1 MAPAVARSV
10 VRLQVARARP
20 HDLGSGRARIPPH
33 VLAELGIA
41 EGDVIEIAGKRR
53 TVAIAMRLGY
63 EDRTLDLIRID
74 GAQRANAGISIGEHI
89 EVAAGAAEP
98 ARRVE
103 IATVQ
108 DTVIPPG
115 SEAAVHRAL
124 EGRAVCAGDLA
135 TVSPRTDAGVPLAA
149 ALGIQEIRLS
159 IVATEPRGAVR
170 VMPETV
176 IEITVTPRTRETARS
191 TKVTYDELGGL
202 DHAVAHLREMTQL
215 PLRHPELF
223 NRLGIDPPR
232 GILLYGPPGTGK
244 TLLARAVANEED
256 ARFFYIGGPEIM
268 APHQGESEKR
278 LREVFERA
286 ARDAPSIIFMDD
298 LDAIAPR
305 REETSGETER
315 RVVTQL
321 LTLLD
326 GLEPRGQVVVIGAT
340 NRLDAIDEALR
351 RPGRF
356 DRELA
361 VGVPDVDGRRQILAI
376 HTRGM
381 PLGADVEL
389 DTIARISHG
398 FVGADLAA
406 LVREAALA
414 AVRRHLAGADLD
426 AVVDTP
432 GILEGLFVTRAD
444 FESARQ
450 RVRPSA
456 MREILVQTPGVR
468 WSDVG
473 GLDSVKEL
481 LRRGVE
487 LPLRNP
493 AAFGALGIRPARGFL
508 LFGPPGTGKTLI
520 GKAVAGE
527 TEANF
532 IAAKASDLLSKW
544 YGDSERQVARLFTR
558 ARQVAPAILFIDEID
573 ALAPRRGLTSGD
585 HGASDRVV
593 NTLLTEMD
601 GLESLE
607 RVVVIG
613 ATNRPG
619 LIDPALLR
627 PGRFD
632 EIVYVPPPDERA
644 RLDILRLQS
653 ARVPLADDVDLA
665 WLAAQTPG
673 LTGADLEGIIRRAAL
688 AAFGAQPEG
697 TRVGMDA
704 LRAALSDTFASVTD
718 EMEREY
724 ELLLRELRRESPRGS
739 RAIGFESQGRA
750 DRDAAPRGDG

>member
-1 MAPAVARSV
+1 MAPTV
-10 VRLQVARARP
+10 VPGIIRLQVARARP
-20 HDLGSGRARIPPH
+20 QDLGSGRARIPPR
-33 VLAELGIA
+33 VLAQLGLA
-41 EGDVIEIAGKRR
+41 EGDVVEIAGKRR
-53 TVAIAMRLGY
+53 TVAIAARLGY
-63 EDRTLDLIRID
+63 EDRSLDLIRID
-74 GAQRANAGISIGEHI
+74 GAQRANAGISIGEHV
-89 EVAAGAAEP
+89 EVRATLAEP
-98 ARRVE
+98 ARRLE
-103 IATVQ
+103 IAAVQ
-108 DTVIPPG
+108 DTVIPMERAP
-115 SEAAVHRAL
+115 AVRRAL
-124 EGRAVCAGDLA
+124 EGRAVCAGDLV
-135 TVSPRTDAGVPLAA
+135 TVSPRTDSGVPMAA
-149 ALGIQEIRLS
+149 ALGIQEIRLA
-159 IVATEPRGAVR
+159 IVSSDPPGPVR
-170 VMPETV
+170 VLADTIVDIIVSPKVELAL
-176 IEITVTPRTRETARS
+176 RRA
-191 TKVTYDELGGL
+191 KVTYDELGGL
-202 DHAVAHLREMTQL
+202 DEAIAHLREMTQL
-215 PLRHPELF
+215 PLRHPDLF

-232 GILLYGPPGTGK
+232 GILLHGPPGTGK
-244 TLLARAVANEED
+244 TMLARAVANEED

-278 LREVFERA
+278 LRDLFERA

-298 LDAIAPR
+298 MDAIAPR
-305 REETSGETER
+305 REQTTGETER
-315 RVVTQL
+315 RIVTQL

-340 NRLDAIDEALR
+340 NRIDAIDEALR

-361 VGVPDVDGRRQILAI
+361 VGVPGVEGRRQILGI

-381 PLGADVEL
+381 PLAPDVNLDEL
-389 DTIARISHG
+389 ARSQHG

-406 LVREAALA
+406 LAREAALA
-414 AVRRHLAGADLD
+414 AVRRHLTGVDLD
-426 AVVDTP
+426 AGANAP
-432 GILEGLFVTRAD
+432 GVLDGLFVTHAD
-444 FESARQ
+444 FEAARQ

-456 MREILVQTPGVR
+456 MREILVQIPDTR

-473 GLDSVKEL
+473 GLDTIKET

-493 AAFGALGIRPARGFL
+493 SAFATLGIRPAKGFL

-520 GKAVAGE
+520 GRAVAGE

-532 IAAKASDLLSKW
+532 ISAKASDLLSKW
-544 YGDSERQVARLFTR
+544 YGDSERQVARLFAR
-558 ARQVAPAILFIDEID
+558 ARQVAPSILFLDEID
-573 ALAPRRGLTSGD
+573 ALAPRRGLGAGD

-593 NTLLTEMD
+593 NTLLAEMD

-613 ATNRPG
+613 ATNRPA

-644 RLDILRLQS
+644 RLDILRLQV
-653 ARVPLADDVDLA
+653 ANVPLADDVDLP

-673 LTGADLEGIIRRAAL
+673 LTGADLEGIVRRAAL
-688 AAFGAQPEG
+688 IAYRDQPED
-697 TRVGMDA
+697 TRVKMDA
-704 LRAALSDTFASVTD
+704 LRAALADTFASVTT

-724 ELLLRELRRESPRGS
+724 ELLLRELRRESPRGP
-739 RAIGFESQGRA
+739 RVIGFGTRPEG
-750 DRDAAPRGDG
+750 GE

>member
-1 MAPAVARSV
+1 MPSVVAQRV
-10 VRLQVARARP
+10 VRLQVGRARP
-20 HDLGSGRARIPPH
+20 HDLGGGRARIPPR
-33 VLAELGIA
+33 VFTELGIA

-53 TVAIAMRLGY
+53 TAAIALRLGY
-63 EDRTLDLIRID
+63 EDRNLDLLRID
-74 GAQRANAGISIGEHI
+74 GVQRANAGVSIGEHI
-89 EVAAGAAEP
+89 EIHVAHSSP
-98 ARRVE
+98 ARRLE
-103 IATVQ
+103 LTPVQ
-108 DTVIPPG
+108 DTLLPPG
-115 SEAAVHRAL
+115 SEPAVLAALV
-124 EGRAVCAGDLA
+124 GRPAQAGDLV
-135 TVSPRTDAGVPLAA
+135 TVSPRMGSGPTGP
-149 ALGIQEIRLS
+149 LGIQEIRLAV
-159 IVATEPRGAVR
+159 VATEPRGIVR
-170 VMPETV
+170 VESD
-176 IEITVTPRTRETARS
+176 TALQILAPVQADQSRRRAE
-191 TKVTYDELGGL
+191 VTYDDLGGL
-202 DHAVAHLREMTQL
+202 DDAVAHLREMTQL
-215 PLRHPELF
+215 PLRHPDLF
-223 NRLGIDPPR
+223 TRLGIDPPR
-232 GILLYGPPGTGK
+232 GILLHGPPGTGK

-278 LREVFERA
+278 LRDVFERA
-286 ARDAPSIIFMDD
+286 MRDAPSIIFMDD
-298 LDAIAPR
+298 IDAIAPR

-315 RVVTQL
+315 RIVTQL

-361 VGVPDVDGRRQILAI
+361 VGVPDAEGRRQILAI

-381 PLGADVEL
+381 PLGKDVDL
-389 DTIARISHG
+389 DALARSQHG

-414 AVRRHLAGADLD
+414 AVRRHLAGVDLD
-426 AVVDTP
+426 VATDSSVA
-432 GILEGLFVTRAD
+432 LQGLFVTSAD
-444 FESARQ
+444 FDVARQ

-456 MREILVQTPGVR
+456 MREILVQIPDTR
-468 WSDVG
+468 WTDVG
-473 GLDSVKEL
+473 GLEAVKDV
-481 LRRGVE
+481 LRRGIE
-487 LPLRNP
+487 LPLRDP
-493 AAFGALGIRPARGFL
+493 SAFTRLGIRPAKGFL

-520 GKAVAGE
+520 GRAVAGE

-532 IAAKASDLLSKW
+532 ISAKASDLLSKW
-544 YGDSERQVARLFTR
+544 YGDSERQIARLFAR
-558 ARQVAPAILFIDEID
+558 ARQVAPSILFLDEID
-573 ALAPRRGLTSGD
+573 ALAPQRGLTAGD

-593 NTLLTEMD
+593 NTLLAEMD

-613 ATNRPG
+613 ATNRPA

-632 EIVYVPPPDERA
+632 EIVYVPPPDEA
-644 RLDILRLQS
+644 GRLHILRLQ
-653 ARVPLADDVDLA
+653 AANVPLADDVDLS

-688 AAFGAQPEG
+688 SSYADDPLA
-697 TRVGMDA
+697 TRVGMSA
-704 LRAALSDTFASVTD
+704 LRAALSATWASVTA

-724 ELLLRELRRESPRGS
+724 ETMLEELRRESPRGRRS
-739 RAIGFESQGRA
+739 IGFESGAGRSP
-750 DRDAAPRGDG
+750 DPTE

>member
-1 MAPAVARSV
+1 MSLTPMAPAVARSI

-20 HDLGSGRARIPPH
+20 HDLGSGRARVPPH
-33 VLAELGIA
+33 VLAELGLV

-53 TVAIAMRLGY
+53 TAAIALRLGY
-63 EDRTLDLIRID
+63 EDRNLDLIRID
-74 GAQRANAGISIGEHI
+74 GAQRANAAISIGEHV
-89 EVAAGAAEP
+89 EVSAAISEP
-98 ARRVE
+98 ARRLE

-108 DTVIPPG
+108 DTTIPSG
-115 SEAAVHRAL
+115 SEGAVRRAL
-124 EGRAVCAGDLA
+124 EGRAVRDGDLV
-135 TVSPRTDAGVPLAA
+135 TVSPRTDAGIPMAA
-149 ALGIQEIRLS
+149 ALGIQEIRLAV
-159 IVATEPRGAVR
+159 VATEPRGVVR
-170 VMPETV
+170 VTPSTV
-176 IEITVTPRTRETARS
+176 IDIIATPRSRQPSRS
-191 TKVTYDELGGL
+191 MKVTYDELGGL
-202 DHAVAHLREMTQL
+202 DDAIAHLREMTQL
-215 PLRHPELF
+215 PLRHPDLF

-278 LREVFERA
+278 LRDVFERA

-305 REETSGETER
+305 REQTLGETER
-315 RVVTQL
+315 RIVTQL

-326 GLEPRGQVVVIGAT
+326 GLEPRGQIVVIGAT

-376 HTRGM
+376 HARGM
-381 PLGADVEL
+381 PLAADVDL
-389 DTIARISHG
+389 DEIARSRHG

-414 AVRRHLAGADLD
+414 AVRRHLLGADLD
-426 AVVDTP
+426 VVADSP
-432 GILEGLFVTRAD
+432 GMLEGLFVTSAD
-444 FESARQ
+444 FDAAKQ

-456 MREILVQTPGVR
+456 MREILVQIPDTR

-473 GLDSVKEL
+473 GLESVKEL

-487 LPLRNP
+487 LPLRDP
-493 AAFGALGIRPARGFL
+493 SAFAALGIRPAKGFL

-544 YGDSERQVARLFTR
+544 YGESERQVARLFAR
-558 ARQVAPAILFIDEID
+558 ARQVAPSVLFLDEID
-573 ALAPRRGLTSGD
+573 ALAPSRGLASGD
-585 HGASDRVV
+585 HGVSDRVV
-593 NTLLTEMD
+593 NTLLAEMD
-601 GLESLE
+601 GLEALE

-632 EIVYVPPPDERA
+632 EIVYVPPPDERG

-653 ARVPLADDVDLA
+653 ARVPLADDVDLP

-688 AAFGAQPEG
+688 AAFVKQPHG
-697 TRVGMDA
+697 TRVDMEA
-704 LRAALSDTFASVTD
+704 LRAALTDTVASVTE

-724 ELLLRELRRESPRGS
+724 ELLLRELRRESPRGA
-739 RAIGFESQGRA
+739 RAIGFEPPSPPG
-750 DRDAAPRGDG
+750 